1 MADELL
7 IEKWP
12 HARDIPL
19 PSRMTELAAGFDL
32 YTAIKSDIILLPG
45 ERTLVGTGISIAL
58 PPAYEAQIRPRSG
71 LARKVGLSLLN
82 SPGTIDA
89 DYRGEIKLI
98 VVNHGERP
106 IRLKRGQ
113 RIAQMVISRVERIP
127 IAEKDK
133 LSSTTRGCG
142 GFGHTGC

>member
-1 MADELL
+1 MVCELL
-7 IEKWP
+7 IAKWP

-19 PSRMTELAAGFDL
+19 PSRMTGLASGFDL
-32 YTAIKSDIILLPG
+32 YTAIRSDITLLPG
-45 ERTLVGTGISIAL
+45 ERALVGTGISIAL
-58 PPAYEAQIRPRSG
+58 PPTYEAQIRPRSG
-71 LARKVGLSLLN
+71 LAREIGLSLLN

-113 RIAQMVISRVERIP
+113 RIAQMVISKVERIP
-127 IAEKDK
+127 LVEKEK
-133 LSSTTRGCG
+133 LPATERGCG
-142 GFGHTGC
+142 GFGHTGY